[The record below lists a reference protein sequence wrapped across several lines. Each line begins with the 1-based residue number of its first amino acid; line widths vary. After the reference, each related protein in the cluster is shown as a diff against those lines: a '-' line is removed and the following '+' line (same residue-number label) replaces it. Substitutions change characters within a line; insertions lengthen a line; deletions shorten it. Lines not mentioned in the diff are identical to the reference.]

1 MNYEHYNR
9 LYQKRKRQAR
19 KGLYMK
25 TIFDTPHPVR
35 YISHRGFMP
44 LAPENSLA
52 GFEYAGLLS
61 QWAIETDVYSLDF
74 CG

>member
-1 MNYEHYNR
+1 
-9 LYQKRKRQAR
+9 
-19 KGLYMK
+19 MK